1 MTLSQTPAYNIKVV
15 LNKTGIAADTLRAW
29 ERRYG
34 LPIPQRTPGGHRLYS
49 EYDIET
55 IKWLMARQ
63 EEGLS
68 ISRAV
73 ELWKEQI
80 ASGRDPLAGAA
91 SQASSTLTAT
101 PANTSLDTLRADWI
115 AACLKFN
122 ETDAEQVLNQAFSL
136 FPVEAV
142 CTNILQKALS
152 EIGELWYAN
161 RASVQQEHFA
171 SALAMRRLDAL
182 LAASP
187 APFRKQTI
195 IVGCPAEEWHAFT
208 PLLLSLLLRRR
219 GWQVVYLGANVP
231 TERFEE
237 TVAAV
242 RANLVIL
249 VAQTL
254 ITAAALQSTAQTLTA
269 LGICVGY
276 GGRIFNIHPTLSAS
290 IPAHYLGDTLN
301 ASLNTVETLL
311 QAPVEPVQA
320 RSLPPEYLEAY
331 RMFTAHRLHIES
343 TVKENVP
350 PEAQPKG
357 FEAGIHF
364 LSDNIAAALQ
374 LGNMQYLD
382 AEMEWLKVLMEWY
395 QRPAEE
401 LTTFME
407 TYSQAVDQHI
417 NGSGSPIKAWLKA
430 QAKSVNSRVS

>member
-1 MTLSQTPAYNIKVV
+1 MSLHTAPTYNLKVV
-15 LNKTGIAADTLRAW
+15 LKETGIAADTLRAW

-34 LPIPQRTPGGHRLYS
+34 LPKPERTPGGHRLYS
-49 EYDIET
+49 QRDIEI

-73 ELWKEQI
+73 DLWKELT
-80 ASGRDPLAGAA
+80 ASGRDPLAADRQMEVVAA
-91 SQASSTLTAT
+91 
-101 PANTSLDTLRADWI
+101 PAANLDAARQRWI
-115 AACLKFN
+115 EACLAFD
-122 ETDAEQVLNQAFSL
+122 EPRAEQALNQAFAV
-136 FPVEAV
+136 FPVESV
-142 CTNILQKALS
+142 CMEILQKGLV
-152 EIGELWYAN
+152 EMGELWFRN

-171 SALAMRRLDAL
+171 SALAMRRLDTL

-187 APFRKQTI
+187 APTRSQTV
-195 IVGCPAEEWHAFT
+195 IVGCPADEWHAFT
-208 PLLLSLLLRRR
+208 PLLLTLLLRRR
-219 GWQVVYLGANVP
+219 GLHTIYLGANVP

-269 LGICVGY
+269 SGICVGY
-276 GGRIFNIHPTLSAS
+276 GGRIFNLHPTLSAS

-301 ASLNTVETLL
+301 ASLNAVETLL

-343 TVKENVP
+343 TVKEKVP

-364 LSDNIAAALQ
+364 LGDNIASALQ

-382 AEMEWLKVLMEWY
+382 AEMEWLKVLMEGY
-395 QRPAEE
+395 QRPAQE
-401 LTTFME
+401 LAIFME

-430 QAKSVNSRVS
+430 QAKSVNSGVL